1 LTKDEELECIRKWIS
16 EADENKY
23 EKWVMELKA
32 TGEVVGNIDV
42 NTVVKKHNYCNVGYT
57 VRYNYWGNGYAAEAL
72 KAVAEHLLNNRGYY
86 LVECSCN
93 ELNVQSFRVME
104 KAGFTKDE
112 IMQMAQPTVQNPNAE
127 PVQTANDN
135 PAPVTEPVNQPAQVN
150 EPVAVPAPTPAPAPV
165 QQPVQTDV
173 QNQPTMADI
182 MQGIA
187 KLTSAVQANAI
198 AQSVIP
204 QGLQNP
210 PSAEDML
217 AEIIRPTF
225 KERG

>member
-1 LTKDEELECIRKWIS
+1 
-16 EADENKY
+16 
-23 EKWVMELKA
+23 MELS
-32 TGEVVGNIDV
+32 
-42 NTVVKKHNYCNVGYT
+42 TVL
-57 VRYNYWGNGYAAEAL
+57 E
-72 KAVAEHLLNNRGYY
+72 
-86 LVECSCN
+86 LV
-93 ELNVQSFRVME
+93 

-112 IMQMAQPTVQNPNAE
+112 IVQMEQKAPPVTNPE
-127 PVQTANDN
+127 PVQMAMDLPVPETK
-135 PAPVTEPVNQPAQVN
+135 PETAPVV
-150 EPVAVPAPTPAPAPV
+150 EPVAAPAPAPV
-165 QQPVQTDV
+165 PTPANVQT
-173 QNQPTMADI
+173 QETAQPSMADI
-182 MQGIA
+182 MQSIA

>member
-1 LTKDEELECIRKWIS
+1 
-16 EADENKY
+16 
-23 EKWVMELKA
+23 MEL
-32 TGEVVGNIDV
+32 
-42 NTVVKKHNYCNVGYT
+42 NTIL
-57 VRYNYWGNGYAAEAL
+57 E
-72 KAVAEHLLNNRGYY
+72 
-86 LVECSCN
+86 LV
-93 ELNVQSFRVME
+93 

-112 IMQMAQPTVQNPNAE
+112 IMQMAQPTTQNPNPDPVPTAVSE
-127 PVQTANDN
+127 PTQTPEPE
-135 PAPVTEPVNQPAQVN
+135 PAPVV
-150 EPVAVPAPTPAPAPV
+150 EPVATPAPAPA
-165 QQPVQTDV
+165 QQPVQTPV
-173 QNQPTMADI
+173 QNETTLADI

-225 KERG
+225 KERT

>member
-1 LTKDEELECIRKWIS
+1 
-16 EADENKY
+16 
-23 EKWVMELKA
+23 MEL
-32 TGEVVGNIDV
+32 
-42 NTVVKKHNYCNVGYT
+42 NTVL
-57 VRYNYWGNGYAAEAL
+57 E
-72 KAVAEHLLNNRGYY
+72 
-86 LVECSCN
+86 LV
-93 ELNVQSFRVME
+93 

-112 IMQMAQPTVQNPNAE
+112 IMQMAQTTTPVTNPE
-127 PVQTANDN
+127 PVQTPVDTPAQETEPTPAQVAEPVAPVV
-135 PAPVTEPVNQPAQVN
+135 PAPVPAQQPAQ
-150 EPVAVPAPTPAPAPV
+150 
-165 QQPVQTDV
+165 D
-173 QNQPTMADI
+173 QPTMADI

-217 AEIIRPTF
+217 AEIIRPTY